1 MNRKTIHLDTL
12 KGLPG
17 MYLDLMRQH
26 IELLRSSTF
35 LDRLI
40 YEDTSLASTV
50 EAINA
55 YCLKNH
61 IKCYHYTRA
70 HAADIETLGLLCR
83 SGDEIR
89 EAFLERHSGH
99 FTDGELS
106 TLQKCWS
113 EYFRGHQ
120 KTGRDHR
127 IFFNTTTVALTDGG
141 AQPLFDAYGGEQ
153 IHMPLNGKDHII
165 RKLGSIGSP
174 LIVVFRAH
182 GSNMTGIGQEFPWGM
197 TALSTYHRM
206 HNPEAYTHDVDGYLT
221 EAVAPENILKIHE
234 L

>member
-17 MYLDLMRQH
+17 TYLDLMRRH
-26 IELLRSSTF
+26 IEVLRSSTF
-35 LDRLI
+35 LDRLV
-40 YEDTSLASTV
+40 YEDSSVASTV
-50 EAINA
+50 EAINE

-70 HAADIETLGLLCR
+70 DIGDIRQHGLLCR
-83 SGDEIR
+83 SGEEIR
-89 EAFLERHSGH
+89 KTFLEKHSGH
-99 FTDGELS
+99 FTDGELA
-106 TLQKCWS
+106 TIQKCWS

-127 IFFNTTTVALTDGG
+127 IFFNTTTVALTNGG

-153 IHMPLNGKDHII
+153 IHMPLNGHDGIMG
-165 RKLGSIGSP
+165 KLGFIGTP
-174 LIVVFRAH
+174 LMVVFQAQG
-182 GSNMTGIGQEFPWGM
+182 GSMTGIGQEFPWGM

-206 HNPEAYTHDVDGYLT
+206 HNPEAFMHDVDGYLS
-221 EAVAPENILKIHE
+221 EPVSPDNILKIHE